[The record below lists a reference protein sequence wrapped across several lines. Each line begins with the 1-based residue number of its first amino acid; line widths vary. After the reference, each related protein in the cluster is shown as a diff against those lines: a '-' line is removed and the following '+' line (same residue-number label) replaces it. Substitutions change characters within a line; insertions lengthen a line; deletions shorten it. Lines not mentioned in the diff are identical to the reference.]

1 MGGRMIIGIVCEY
14 NPFHNGHLYHIE
26 KIREEFGEDV
36 NIIAVMSGNYVQRGG
51 VAIADKGLRARCAV
65 ESGVNL
71 VLELPFPFSMSSA
84 EYFAKSAIHILDSIG
99 CVDFVSFGSESGS
112 LDELTNVADFMLSKD
127 FKIELER
134 LTSDVDTK
142 KRGHAALCAIALKN
156 LLGTDAH
163 IPSLTPNNI
172 LAIEYIKA
180 IISSKSSLKIH
191 TVKRA
196 NNAFSDEEIVPGNIQ
211 SATAIRKSI
220 NNKDISALEYTPDF
234 TKCIILDAIST
245 GDFPC
250 ENEKLST
257 AIISSLRLNLPSSYE
272 SIHDTS
278 GGLYNRLRELSF
290 KTNTID
296 SLICAAESKNFT
308 KARIRRTLFYSLLG
322 VTSSQFNELPAYTQ
336 LLAFDSRGRAMLKTI
351 GKRSCFPI
359 LTKPSD
365 LERLPENALPQKMLS
380 DRADTIFQLTKP
392 IPKDGHSDL
401 RYTPYVKK

>member
-1 MGGRMIIGIVCEY
+1 MNIGIVCEY

-26 KIREEFGEDV
+26 KIREEFGEDA

-51 VAIADKGLRARCAV
+51 VAIADKGIRARCAV
-65 ESGVNL
+65 ESGANL

-99 CVDFVSFGSESGS
+99 CVDYVSFGSESGS
-112 LDELTNVADFMLSKD
+112 VEDITKIAEIMLSKE
-127 FKIELER
+127 FENELER
-134 LTSDVDTK
+134 LSNDEELK
-142 KRGHAALCAIALKN
+142 KNGHAALYELALKSI
-156 LLGTDAH
+156 LGHD
-163 IPSLTPNNI
+163 SKSVFLTPNNI

-180 IISSKSSLKIH
+180 IISSKSSIKAH

-196 NNAFSDEEIVPGNIQ
+196 NNSFSEEKIIPGNIQ
-211 SATAIRKSI
+211 SATAIRNSI
-220 NNKDISALEYTPDF
+220 DNKDISALEFTPNI
-234 TKCIILDAIST
+234 TKSIILDAIST

-250 ENEKLST
+250 DNEKISV
-257 AIISSLRLNLPSSYE
+257 AIISSLRLNLPSNYD
-272 SIHDTS
+272 SIHDAS

-322 VTSSQFNELPAYTQ
+322 VTSSQFKDLPAYTQ
-336 LLAFDSRGRAMLKTI
+336 LLALDSRGRAMLKTI
-351 GKRSCFPI
+351 GKRSSFPV

-365 LERLPENALPQKMLS
+365 LEKLPENALPQKMLS
-380 DRADTIFQLTKP
+380 DKADAIFQLTKP
-392 IPKDGHSDL
+392 IPKDGNSAL
-401 RYTPYVKK
+401 RYTPFVKK

>member
-1 MGGRMIIGIVCEY
+1 MNIGIVCEY

-26 KIREEFGEDV
+26 KIREEFGEET

-51 VAIADKGLRARCAV
+51 VAIVDKGIRARCAV

-84 EYFAKSAIHILDSIG
+84 EYFAKSAVHILDSIG
-99 CVDFVSFGSESGS
+99 CVDYVSFGSESGS
-112 LDELTNVADFMLSKD
+112 IDELTNVANVMLCKE
-127 FKIELER
+127 FQIELER
-134 LTSDVDTK
+134 LSNDDVLK
-142 KRGHAALCAIALKN
+142 KNGHAALYELALRSI
-156 LLGTDAH
+156 LGQEL
-163 IPSLTPNNI
+163 PSVSLTPNNI

-180 IISSKSSLKIH
+180 IISSKSSIKAH

-196 NNAFSDEEIVPGNIQ
+196 NNSFSDEKIIPGSIQ
-211 SATAIRKSI
+211 SATAIRTAI
-220 NNKDISALEYTPDF
+220 DNKDISALEFTPNI
-234 TKCIILDAIST
+234 TKDIILDAILT

-250 ENEKLST
+250 DNEKLST
-257 AIISSLRLNLPSSYE
+257 AIISSLRLNLPSNFD

-322 VTSSQFNELPAYTQ
+322 VTSSQFKEPPAYTQ
-336 LLAFDSRGRAMLKTI
+336 LLAFDSYGRAMLKTI
-351 GKRSCFPI
+351 GKHSRFPI

-365 LERLPENALPQKMLS
+365 LDKLPENALPQKILS
-380 DRADTIFQLTKP
+380 DSADTIFQLTKP
-392 IPKDGHSDL
+392 IPKDGNSAL
-401 RYTPYVKK
+401 RYTPFVKK